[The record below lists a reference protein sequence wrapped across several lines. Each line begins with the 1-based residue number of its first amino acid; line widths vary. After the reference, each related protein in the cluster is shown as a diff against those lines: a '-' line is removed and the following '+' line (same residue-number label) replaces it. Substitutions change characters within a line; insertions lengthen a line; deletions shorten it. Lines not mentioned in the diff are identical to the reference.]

1 MNAEKRVFETILDA
15 IGHTP
20 IVKLNRIGR
29 DMDHQFYVKVE
40 ATNPGASVKDRLALQ
55 LVKDAVD
62 EGKLKPGGTI
72 IETTSGNTGM
82 GLAMIGAV
90 QGFQCLFCMPDKVS
104 DEKIKALQAFGAKV
118 VMCPTAVEPDD
129 PRSYYSVAKK
139 LAGEVPNSFY
149 VDQYHN
155 ASNPKAHYLMTGPE
169 IYEQM
174 GDQLDYLVAGI
185 GTGGTLCGS
194 AKFIKEH
201 NASMQAIGVDPVGS
215 IYYEYFKT
223 GNIPKVV
230 TSYKVEGFG
239 EDFMPTTI
247 DFDYID
253 EVVQVDDQES
263 FDMARRLVKEEGLF
277 VGGSCGSAVQGML
290 KHAQTVPGKK
300 TFLAILPDS
309 GSRYLSKVY
318 DDQWMVDNG
327 FRVEAQR

>member
-1 MNAEKRVFETILDA
+1 MNAEKRVFNNILEA

-20 IVKLNRIGR
+20 IVKLNRIGG
-29 DMDHQFYVKVE
+29 DMAHDFYVKVE
-40 ATNPGASVKDRLALQ
+40 AMNPGASVKDRLALQ
-55 LVKDAVD
+55 LIKDAVQ
-62 EGKLKPGGTI
+62 EGKLNPGGTI

-82 GLAMIGAV
+82 GLAMIASV
-90 QGFQCLFCMPDKVS
+90 QGFKCIFCMPDKVS

-155 ASNPKAHYLMTGPE
+155 DSNPKAHYLMTGPE
-169 IYEQM
+169 IYGQM
-174 GDQLDYLVAGI
+174 GDAMDYLVAGI

-194 AKFIKEH
+194 AKYIKER
-201 NASMQAIGVDPVGS
+201 NASMKAIGVDPVGS

-247 DFDYID
+247 DFDLID
-253 EVVQVDDQES
+253 EVVQVNDQES

-277 VGGSCGSAVQGML
+277 IGGSCGSAVKGML
-290 KHAQTVPGKK
+290 DFAQTVPGKK

-318 DDQWMVDNG
+318 DNQWMTDNG
-327 FRVEAQR
+327 FAVETA